1 MTCALPSTAS
11 VRSSLVAVALCGS
24 LLVVACETEP
34 SPGSGSPAGA
44 AGIDSSSAGATAS
57 GGAGGSGLTT
67 GGTAGA
73 STPAGGG
80 GGLGGQAG
88 TSAQQAGA
96 GVVAGSAGATAV
108 LSPQPASV
116 LWTGVRYYPN
126 GTGLDNRT
134 SGPATGPEKTLTV
147 RNTSAQALD
156 VTLALSG
163 PDATK
168 LAIIAPSGG
177 SANIAPGAE
186 LTVGLRLLTDNAAL
200 GPAPAQD
207 DGATV
212 LNAELSVSG
221 GGFAVTVRQY
231 ALILTYVE
239 LEPTFGQ
246 IMRAFPGYSSNLPDW
261 LPDDANPNPGSPL
274 PGVVPD
280 TDEVNAPAFERLDP
294 SQPVTLQPLARFS
307 PPGTMPFGCYSPGN
321 VNARTT
327 VATMAE
333 QDDPHT
339 NDKSRLLD
347 PPLLS
352 GSTSFEPADAKFGI
366 WMLPAGVGLLTSAD
380 TDGFDGQHRIRAFTL
395 RDAAGAVIPGSF
407 LLGGEE
413 AGNGDYQDY
422 VFVLGNV
429 KPAP

>member
-1 MTCALPSTAS
+1 M
-11 VRSSLVAVALCGS
+11 G
-24 LLVVACETEP
+24 
-34 SPGSGSPAGA
+34 
-44 AGIDSSSAGATAS
+44 
-57 GGAGGSGLTT
+57 GGAG
-67 GGTAGA
+67 
-73 STPAGGG
+73 
-80 GGLGGQAG
+80 LGGEAG

-96 GVVAGSAGATAV
+96 GGVAGSAGATSA
-108 LSPQPASV
+108 LSAEPASV
-116 LWTGVRYYPN
+116 LWTGVRHYPG
-126 GTGLDNRT
+126 GTGLNNRT
-134 SGPATGPEKTLTV
+134 SGPATGPEKTITLL
-147 RNTSAQALD
+147 NSSAQALD
-156 VTLALSG
+156 VTLALTG

-168 LAIIAPSGG
+168 LAITAPAGG
-177 SANIAPGAE
+177 AANIAAGAE
-186 LTVGLRLLTDNAAL
+186 LTVGLRLITDNAAL

-246 IMRAFPGYSSNLPDW
+246 ILRAFPGYSSKLPDW

-274 PGVVPD
+274 PGVVPE
-280 TDEVNAPAFERLDP
+280 TDEVHAPAFERLDP
-294 SQPVTLQPLARFS
+294 AQPVTLQPLARFS
-307 PPGTMPFGCYSPGN
+307 PPGTMPFGWYSSGD
-321 VNARTT
+321 VSARTT

-347 PPLLS
+347 PPLMS

-366 WMLPAGVGLLTSAD
+366 WMLPAGVGLLASAD
-380 TDGFDGQHRIRAFTL
+380 ADSFDGQHRVRAFTL
-395 RDAAGAVIPGSF
+395 RDAAGTLIPGSF

-422 VFVLGNV
+422 LFVLGNV